1 MSDLGFLG
9 WAFVVVGG
17 MVVLGAILFYARQ
30 RTNSVTPREEAI
42 TEAATEQLYREQER
56 DIRN

>member
-30 RTNSVTPREEAI
+30 RTKAVTPREEAI